1 MKDITITQK
10 DREELLRLIN
20 IMHTSLSKAR
30 DLFDLELS
38 DLKNFDELQCTDMGD
53 SFAFD
58 FVRCIKVGDAGVN
71 GFAMNEYEWDYE
83 NQIFDNVISKGEIK

>member
-1 MKDITITQK
+1 MKDITIKQK

-38 DLKNFDELQCTDMGD
+38 DLKNFDELQ
-53 SFAFD
+53 
-58 FVRCIKVGDAGVN
+58 
-71 GFAMNEYEWDYE
+71 
-83 NQIFDNVISKGEIK
+83 

>member
-1 MKDITITQK
+1 MKDITIKQK

-38 DLKNFDELQCTDMGD
+38 DLKNFDELQWKLFHALQLAHNDDDKDRWSHQFILREEKKNGKWTN
-53 SFAFD
+53 
-58 FVRCIKVGDAGVN
+58 IKKDRR
-71 GFAMNEYEWDYE
+71 E
-83 NQIFDNVISKGEIK
+83 

>member
-1 MKDITITQK
+1 MKDITITKK

-38 DLKNFDELQCTDMGD
+38 DLKNFDELQWKLFHALELSHNDD
-53 SFAFD
+53 DKDRWLHQFIL
-58 FVRCIKVGDAGVN
+58 REEKK
-71 GFAMNEYEWDYE
+71 NE
-83 NQIFDNVISKGEIK
+83 N

>member
-38 DLKNFDELQCTDMGD
+38 DLKNFDELQWKLFHALEL
-53 SFAFD
+53 SH
-58 FVRCIKVGDAGVN
+58 
-71 GFAMNEYEWDYE
+71 NEDDKSRWSHQFILREEKKNE
-83 NQIFDNVISKGEIK
+83 N

>member
-1 MKDITITQK
+1 MKDITITKK

-38 DLKNFDELQCTDMGD
+38 DLKNFDELQWSHQFILREEKKDE
-53 SFAFD
+53 
-58 FVRCIKVGDAGVN
+58 K
-71 GFAMNEYEWDYE
+71 E
-83 NQIFDNVISKGEIK
+83 NV